1 MDVGGGGD
9 RQYLDCQHA
18 HSTHSAPTI
27 MGNPKLYTYEEI
39 KIMSK
44 KRLPSD
50 VDRDRLEVCLNFHL
64 TKNKV
69 QLLLSIQRHLSDN
82 EFHTLFQ
89 MTRSDFYRLP
99 DWRRIDLKKR
109 YKLF

>member
-1 MDVGGGGD
+1 
-9 RQYLDCQHA
+9 
-18 HSTHSAPTI
+18 
-27 MGNPKLYTYEEI
+27 MGNPKLYTYEEL

-50 VDRDRLEVCLNFHL
+50 VDRDRLE
-64 TKNKV
+64 
-69 QLLLSIQRHLSDN
+69 RHLSDS

-99 DWRRIDLKKR
+99 EWRRIDLKKR
-109 YKLF
+109 FKLF